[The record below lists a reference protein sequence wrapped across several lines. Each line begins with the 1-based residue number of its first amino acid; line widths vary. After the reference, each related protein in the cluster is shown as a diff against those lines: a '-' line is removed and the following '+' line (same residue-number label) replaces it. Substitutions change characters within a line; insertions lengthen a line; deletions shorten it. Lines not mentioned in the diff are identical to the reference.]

1 MTTIIRGEQ
10 GILATHTGFL
20 SVRTAFED
28 SKSERP
34 QPFLEVAGGLVPVFL
49 KGDNPFSNAGLQSF
63 LNKRVT
69 CTGLWHR
76 QTFVVSEVV
85 EIGIE
90 VETEVVE
97 ARESVDASEVS
108 DVVEPLNPLGPS
120 DVIQATKAEVIN
132 DVDSHIDMAPN
143 VEAPSD
149 IQASE
154 AETTMDEDSSS
165 EE

>member
-20 SVRTAFED
+20 SVRRAFES

-49 KGDNPFSNAGLQSF
+49 KGDNPFSNAGLQPF
-63 LNKRVT
+63 LNKQVT

-76 QTFVVSEVV
+76 QTFVVSEIV
-85 EIGIE
+85 E
-90 VETEVVE
+90 VETEIEVVE
-97 ARESVDASEVS
+97 ARESVDAIEVS
-108 DVVEPLNPLGPS
+108 DVVEPLHPLDSS

-132 DVDSHIDMAPN
+132 DIDIDMAPN

-149 IQASE
+149 LQASE
-154 AETTMDEDSSS
+154 AETTTDEDSSS

>member
-63 LNKRVT
+63 LNKQVS
-69 CTGLWHR
+69 CTGAWHR
-76 QTFVVSEVV
+76 QTFVVSEIV
-85 EIGIE
+85 
-90 VETEVVE
+90 EVVE
-97 ARESVDASEVS
+97 SVSEVE
-108 DVVEPLNPLGPS
+108 VVE
-120 DVIQATKAEVIN
+120 VVEVISSEQT
-132 DVDSHIDMAPN
+132 DVEVVQN
-143 VEAPSD
+143 LEPSAD
-149 IQASE
+149 QSIE
-154 AETTMDEDSSS
+154 ETVVDEESSS